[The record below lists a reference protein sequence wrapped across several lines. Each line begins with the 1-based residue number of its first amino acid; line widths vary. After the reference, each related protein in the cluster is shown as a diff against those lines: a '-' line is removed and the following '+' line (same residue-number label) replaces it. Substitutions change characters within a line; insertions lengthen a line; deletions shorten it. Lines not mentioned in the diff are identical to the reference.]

1 VRLPASYGWHE
12 SGIHYEGTSSKAPG
26 WVLSHTSKSP
36 DETAAQSRPG
46 VHARC
51 LRISQGQTLVGFGAP
66 GKESHLLG
74 VPRGCPGGWL
84 LGPKDGTPNARGLAR
99 GMPPVWDSGALES
112 TLGGSVQVGWRRSDG
127 QQADRPENADP
138 LMTRAP

>member
-1 VRLPASYGWHE
+1 MFTHL
-12 SGIHYEGTSSKAPG
+12 SG
-26 WVLSHTSKSP
+26 P
-36 DETAAQSRPG
+36 DSR
-46 VHARC
+46 
-51 LRISQGQTLVGFGAP
+51 RIWGP
-66 GKESHLLG
+66 REG
-74 VPRGCPGGWL
+74 VPLARRPAGVPGGWL